1 MNKRLNE
8 VIIKHVEGNL
18 LTYFFVIMFFMVG
31 ISSGAFTTK
40 ALSQAENKELIKYLQ
55 NFFRIVD
62 TKVIDQFSILK
73 QALINNLQ
81 TGVLIWILGVTI
93 IGIPLILLLVAVRGF
108 IIGFTVGFF
117 IQQMGVKGLIFS
129 ILSLLPQNIIIIP
142 GVIIVAVL
150 GISFSIMLIR
160 NKVKKTRYDN
170 VLNQFFVYSTVIA
183 IVHIFIAVGC
193 LVEAYISPLFI
204 KYMSSYM

>member
-1 MNKRLNE
+1 LNKRLNE

>member
-204 KYMSSYM
+204 K

>member
-1 MNKRLNE
+1 LNKRLNE

-193 LVEAYISPLFI
+193 LVEAYISPLVI

>member
-1 MNKRLNE
+1 
-8 VIIKHVEGNL
+8 
-18 LTYFFVIMFFMVG
+18 MVG